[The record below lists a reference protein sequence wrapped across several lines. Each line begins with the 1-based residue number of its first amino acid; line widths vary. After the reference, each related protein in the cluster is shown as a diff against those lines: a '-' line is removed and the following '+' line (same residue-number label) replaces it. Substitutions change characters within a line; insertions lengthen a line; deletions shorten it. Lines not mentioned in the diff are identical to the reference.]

1 MVNKRKVH
9 HLITSV
15 KIGINAPNLVNYTT
29 FQHIIVII

>member
-15 KIGINAPNLVNYTT
+15 KVGINAPNLVKHTT
-29 FQHIIVII
+29 FLHIIVII

>member
-1 MVNKRKVH
+1 MANKRKVH

-15 KIGINAPNLVNYTT
+15 KIGINAPNLVNYIT